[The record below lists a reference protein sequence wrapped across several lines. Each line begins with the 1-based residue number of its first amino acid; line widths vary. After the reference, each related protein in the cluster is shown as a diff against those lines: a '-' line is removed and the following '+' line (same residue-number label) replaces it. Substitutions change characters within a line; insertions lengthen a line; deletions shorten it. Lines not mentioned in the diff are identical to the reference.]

1 MFLFL
6 SIPFMLIK
14 VVDVHANK
22 ILNFSMYAILDATSL
37 SKQSV
42 SYVNICDRNR
52 IIKLKLM
59 L

>member
-1 MFLFL
+1 
-6 SIPFMLIK
+6 MLIK

-22 ILNFSMYAILDATSL
+22 ILNFSMYAILDAASL

-52 IIKLKLM
+52 SIKLKLM

>member
-1 MFLFL
+1 
-6 SIPFMLIK
+6 MLIK

-22 ILNFSMYAILDATSL
+22 ILNFSMYAILDAASL